1 MNLFPIQF
9 SKLNITGPLH
19 PSMPYIVLKELAFEL
34 GLIVSVERLKTDI
47 RYWAKIFKK
56 LAEFEPLKIENL
68 NHPDPVDKHKLM
80 QIINPTESN
89 WETENLR
96 KCFSFL
102 IFVSE
107 WIQNKLPIEDEEY
120 ILSKECGLQSN
131 QNIYSLNACVLYA
144 ICQLKQINVGL
155 ESTTEEM
162 KTMIDIFYSPSK
174 TIIGDEFSRS
184 GSFRFSLEEELSPIQ
199 KFHEDAEE
207 AEINITVTPVSE
219 ESESAVAE
227 GPYQIYDEIENLQ
240 SISLLMTDMNYCLK
254 YMEPV
259 NSNQAIVLGSLL
271 FQKDFSKYN
280 HPLREFRRF
289 KSDIPTFASEELIM
303 TEAKKRNPY
312 YDDLNLY
319 FNPYLSKNAY
329 SSEFLEH
336 HIGLFSYST
345 SEYFGSIH
353 FNILQELHLQE
364 NFHLGYHPNIINS
377 ETPVYI
383 EQISNLKNEMIVCF
397 GVKEE
402 VLHATTWEELRD
414 IFTNCHMFMNPF
426 EKQRLFTK
434 DQIERLNRL
443 GKWIVQSYKSR
454 NNYFYLFSDY
464 AEETIESIE
473 SCLDVIDKITLIS
486 QSEFYFMNQ
495 LVSDYLQR
503 SKQEKQLI
511 EEGIEKLFELT
522 MYMRGWNGETKNYP
536 IASAPN
542 PLNYDQTE
550 RNILEC
556 IFELD
561 HINSNA
567 NDFIYQLPLITWK
580 NEYVQSTT
588 EEQGLTIGER
598 IKIVKNGENQGI
610 QSCVR
615 MSSNVLGASYSFYCK
630 IFKIPEKL
638 NIRNLIYIQ

>member
-1 MNLFPIQF
+1 
-9 SKLNITGPLH
+9 
-19 PSMPYIVLKELAFEL
+19 
-34 GLIVSVERLKTDI
+34 
-47 RYWAKIFKK
+47 
-56 LAEFEPLKIENL
+56 
-68 NHPDPVDKHKLM
+68 
-80 QIINPTESN
+80 
-89 WETENLR
+89 
-96 KCFSFL
+96 
-102 IFVSE
+102 
-107 WIQNKLPIEDEEY
+107 
-120 ILSKECGLQSN
+120 
-131 QNIYSLNACVLYA
+131 
-144 ICQLKQINVGL
+144 
-155 ESTTEEM
+155 
-162 KTMIDIFYSPSK
+162 
-174 TIIGDEFSRS
+174 
-184 GSFRFSLEEELSPIQ
+184 
-199 KFHEDAEE
+199 
-207 AEINITVTPVSE
+207 
-219 ESESAVAE
+219 
-227 GPYQIYDEIENLQ
+227 
-240 SISLLMTDMNYCLK
+240 
-254 YMEPV
+254 
-259 NSNQAIVLGSLL
+259 
-271 FQKDFSKYN
+271 
-280 HPLREFRRF
+280 
-289 KSDIPTFASEELIM
+289 
-303 TEAKKRNPY
+303 
-312 YDDLNLY
+312 
-319 FNPYLSKNAY
+319 
-329 SSEFLEH
+329 
-336 HIGLFSYST
+336 
-345 SEYFGSIH
+345 
-353 FNILQELHLQE
+353 
-364 NFHLGYHPNIINS
+364 
-377 ETPVYI
+377 
-383 EQISNLKNEMIVCF
+383 
-397 GVKEE
+397 
-402 VLHATTWEELRD
+402 
-414 IFTNCHMFMNPF
+414 MNPF